1 MLGEAHETAVCGTTI
16 AWGEMGDGPPLVLL
30 HGLMDSHRTW
40 RRAAAHLAQHFR
52 LLMPDLPGCGRS
64 GRPDAPY
71 SLSWH
76 SGVVAQWLAAIG
88 VDSAHVCGHSYG
100 AGVAQWML
108 LEQRRRVERLALVS
122 AGGLGRRVSL
132 GMRLASLPVLGR
144 RLTPLAMRHVFPTVL
159 RLTSTA
165 FGHME
170 PEEVERFVRWSRIP
184 GTDVAFQRSLEGV
197 INFFGQF
204 VQTMDRVDEVADLPP
219 LALFWG
225 TEDPIIPFQQGKE
238 LLART
243 EGVSLTRYV
252 GCGHYPH
259 LDHPQRFSRDLVA
272 FLTDPDR
279 PRAVV
284 RRPRRA
290 TAGGSA
296 RRRPG
301 RRRAADRRAGRSGR
315 GAGGSCRRACPGR
328 RPDPTGS
335 SCPARCR
342 AR

>member
-1 MLGEAHETAVCGTTI
+1 MSTPPIHSSVRSGRLDMLGEAHETAVHGTTI
-16 AWGEMGDGPPLVLL
+16 AWGELGDGPPLVLL

-40 RRAAAHLAQHFR
+40 RRAAAHLARHFR
-52 LLMPDLPGCGRS
+52 LLMPDLPGCGFS
-64 GRPDAPY
+64 GRPDASY

-76 SGVVAQWLAAIG
+76 SEVLACWMESIG
-88 VDSAHVCGHSYG
+88 VASAHVCGHSYG

-108 LEQRRRVERLALVS
+108 LEQRGRVDRLALVS

-132 GMRLASLPVLGR
+132 EMRLASLPVLGP
-144 RLTPLAMRHVFPTVL
+144 RLTPWALRHLVPTAL
-159 RLTSTA
+159 RLTSTT

-170 PEEVERFVRWSRIP
+170 PEEVERFVEWSRIP
-184 GTDVAFQRSLEGV
+184 GTEVAFQRSLEAV

-204 VQTMDRVDEVADLPP
+204 VQTMDRVHEVADLPP

-225 TEDPIIPFQQGKE
+225 TEDPIIPFRQGKA

-243 EGVSLTRYV
+243 EGVSLTRYE

-259 LDHPQRFSRDLVA
+259 LDHPQRFSRDLTA

-284 RRPRRA
+284 RRACRAAA
-290 TAGGSA
+290 TA
-296 RRRPG
+296 
-301 RRRAADRRAGRSGR
+301 
-315 GAGGSCRRACPGR
+315 
-328 RPDPTGS
+328 
-335 SCPARCR
+335 
-342 AR
+342 